1 MIKSIYEFL
10 SKGEMR
16 DTITL
21 VYLIYRHY
29 RCFTN
34 GSMDCIW
41 NLNHVFILYLKN
53 ALFKTYDKFTCAFML
68 LTDYILTKTNT
79 KAKFYLKLFVLDKL
93 NFNYFLK
100 SAVCMPLIIS

>member
-68 LTDYILTKTNT
+68 LTDYILTKTKT
-79 KAKFYLKLFVLDKL
+79 KAKFYLKLFVLEKL
-93 NFNYFLK
+93 NFKNFLK

>member
-1 MIKSIYEFL
+1 
-10 SKGEMR
+10 MR

-68 LTDYILTKTNT
+68 LTDYILTKTKT